1 MELEQLV
8 AFERVVREGSF
19 SRAAWA
25 LGIAQPTVSARIAAL
40 ERSVGGP
47 LFKRG
52 RKVSLT
58 ERGVS
63 LLPYARRVL
72 SAVEDGLEAARLS
85 GSGLRGQLNVGVLRS
100 LSGGLLGPVALE
112 FAHRYPEVEFRA
124 REGDHWSLVEW
135 LCDGLTD
142 LALICWPPLDPALAD
157 MTSLFTLR
165 EETVF
170 AVSSQHPLARQG
182 QVTRA
187 EILEHCRPFLLL
199 RWWQSTPLEIT
210 QLAAQSGFAVDVPN
224 ETGRFLAAYGNA
236 GGFFSKPTILP
247 DLSSGRIVELEV
259 TDLPPI
265 ARETALV
272 HLSRHRQL
280 SAAAHNFAE
289 LLRLEA
295 RRQKLLQG

>member
-19 SRAAWA
+19 SKAAWA

-40 ERSVGGP
+40 ERSVGGA

-52 RKVSLT
+52 RKVALT
-58 ERGVS
+58 ERGVGF
-63 LLPYARRVL
+63 LPYARRIL
-72 SAVEDGLEAARLS
+72 TTVEDGLEAARLS
-85 GSGLRGQLNVGVLRS
+85 GSGMRGQLNVGVLRS

-112 FAHRYPEVEFRA
+112 FAHRYPEVEFRM

-142 LALICWPPLDPALAD
+142 LALICWPCLDPQLAD
-157 MTSLFTLR
+157 MTPLFTLR

-170 AVSSQHPLARQG
+170 TVSSQHPLATKGR
-182 QVTRA
+182 VTRA

-199 RWWQSTPLEIT
+199 RWWQNTPLEIT

-224 ETGRFLAAYGNA
+224 ETGRYLAAFGQA
-236 GGFFSKPTILP
+236 GGFFSKPTIQP
-247 DLSSGRIVELEV
+247 DLQAGRVVELEV

-272 HLSRHRQL
+272 HLSRHTQIS
-280 SAAAHNFAE
+280 SAAQNFAG
-289 LLRLEA
+289 LLRHEA
-295 RRQKLLQG
+295 LRQGLIR